1 MTGIQFAGANFTPLE
16 QAALRGI
23 CEEADSGERASLEAQ
38 LSTAR
43 VHSRENTGE
52 GFFTRFDVERAGI
65 APLGGPRLRNG
76 PDAQITGLEHGMG
89 FILWLKDGYADCLEG
104 YDYEGNT
111 SGIDFERVDF
121 KIFPALGK
129 TDRRNP

>member
-1 MTGIQFAGANFTPLE
+1 MEFAGSNFTPLE

-23 CEEADSGERASLEAQ
+23 CEEAGSGERASLEAQ

-43 VHSRENTGE
+43 VHSRENTGA

-65 APLGGPRLRNG
+65 APLCGPRLRNG
-76 PDAQITGLEHGMG
+76 PDAQIAGLERGMG
-89 FILWLKDGYADCLEG
+89 FILWLKEGYADCLEG

-121 KIFPALGK
+121 EMLPALGK
-129 TDRRNP
+129 TDRRNA